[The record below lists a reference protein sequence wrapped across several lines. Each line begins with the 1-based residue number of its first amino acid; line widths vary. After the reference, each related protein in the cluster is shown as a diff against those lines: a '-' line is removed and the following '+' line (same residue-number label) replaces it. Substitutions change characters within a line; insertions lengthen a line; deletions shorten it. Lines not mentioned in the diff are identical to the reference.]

1 MDIFS
6 LILDYF
12 NKGGII
18 IYFILLAS
26 ILGVAIA
33 IERYVFLRKLE
44 NSRKKLISISLEKIN
59 KGQVRDLMAIY
70 DSENNTVSRIFKTA
84 IETYL
89 KGASKEDIENS
100 IGDIAKIELPI
111 INRYLYLLGTM
122 VSISPMLG
130 LLGTVTGM
138 IRATTVLAEK
148 GLSSPSELLAGIAE
162 ALITTAAGLIVAIP
176 LLIIYNYLTNKAEEV
191 IQEIEANTT
200 QIILSLSSNK
210 DISIW

>member
-6 LILDYF
+6 VILDYF
-12 NKGGII
+12 NKGGIVM
-18 IYFILLAS
+18 YFILLAS

-33 IERYVFLRKLE
+33 IERYIFLKKIE
-44 NSRKKLISISLEKIN
+44 NSKKKLLSISLEKIN

-138 IRATTVLAEK
+138 IKATTVLAEK

-176 LLIIYNYLTNKAEEV
+176 LLIIYNYLVNKAEGI

-200 QIILSLSSNK
+200 QIILSLSSSK
-210 DISIW
+210 DMSIW

>member
-1 MDIFS
+1 MDIFRV
-6 LILDYF
+6 ILDYF
-12 NKGGII
+12 DKGGPVM
-18 IYFILLAS
+18 YPILLAS

-33 IERYVFLRKLE
+33 IERYIFLKKLE
-44 NSRKKLISISLEKIN
+44 NSKKKLLSISLEKIN

-138 IRATTVLAEK
+138 IKATTVLAEK

-176 LLIIYNYLTNKAEEV
+176 LLTIYNYLANKAEEI

-200 QIILSLSSNK
+200 QIILFLSSSK
-210 DISIW
+210 DMSIW

>member
-6 LILDYF
+6 VILDYF
-12 NKGGII
+12 NKGGIVM
-18 IYFILLAS
+18 YFILLAS

-33 IERYVFLRKLE
+33 IERYIFLKKLE
-44 NSRKKLISISLEKIN
+44 NSRKKLLSISLEKIN

-138 IRATTVLAEK
+138 IKATTVLAEK

-176 LLIIYNYLTNKAEEV
+176 LLIIYNYLANKAEEI

-200 QIILSLSSNK
+200 QIILSLSSSK
-210 DISIW
+210 DMSIW

>member
-6 LILDYF
+6 VILDYF
-12 NKGGII
+12 NKGGIV

-33 IERYVFLRKLE
+33 IERYIFLKKLE
-44 NSRKKLISISLEKIN
+44 NSKKKLLSISLEKIN

-138 IRATTVLAEK
+138 IKATTVLAEK

-176 LLIIYNYLTNKAEEV
+176 LLIIYNYLVNKAEGI

-200 QIILSLSSNK
+200 QIILSLSSTK
-210 DISIW
+210 DMSIW

>member
-6 LILDYF
+6 VILDYF
-12 NKGGII
+12 NKGGIV

-33 IERYVFLRKLE
+33 IERYIFLKKLE
-44 NSRKKLISISLEKIN
+44 NSKKKLLSISLEKIN

-84 IETYL
+84 IETYI

-138 IRATTVLAEK
+138 IKATTVLAEK

-176 LLIIYNYLTNKAEEV
+176 LLIIYNYLVNKAEGI

-200 QIILSLSSNK
+200 QIILSLSSTK
-210 DISIW
+210 DMSIW

>member
-6 LILDYF
+6 VILDYF
-12 NKGGII
+12 NKGGIVM
-18 IYFILLAS
+18 YFILLAS

-33 IERYVFLRKLE
+33 IERYIFLKKLE
-44 NSRKKLISISLEKIN
+44 NSRKKLLSISLEKIN
-59 KGQVRDLMAIY
+59 KGQVRDLMVIY

-138 IRATTVLAEK
+138 IKATTVLAEK

-176 LLIIYNYLTNKAEEV
+176 LLIIYNYLANKAEGI

-200 QIILSLSSNK
+200 QIILSLSSSK
-210 DISIW
+210 DMSIW

>member
-6 LILDYF
+6 VILDYF
-12 NKGGII
+12 NKGGIVM
-18 IYFILLAS
+18 YFILLAS

-33 IERYVFLRKLE
+33 IERYIFLKKLE
-44 NSRKKLISISLEKIN
+44 NSKKKLLSISLEKIN

-138 IRATTVLAEK
+138 IKATTVLAEK

-176 LLIIYNYLTNKAEEV
+176 LLIIYNYLVNKAEGI

-200 QIILSLSSNK
+200 QIILSLSSSK
-210 DISIW
+210 DMSIW

>member
-6 LILDYF
+6 VILDYF
-12 NKGGII
+12 NKGGIV

-33 IERYVFLRKLE
+33 IERYIFLKKLE
-44 NSRKKLISISLEKIN
+44 NSKKKLLSISLEKIN

-138 IRATTVLAEK
+138 IKATAVLAEE

-176 LLIIYNYLTNKAEEV
+176 LLIIYNYLVNKAEGI

-200 QIILSLSSNK
+200 QIILSLSSSK
-210 DISIW
+210 DMSIW

>member
-6 LILDYF
+6 VILDYF
-12 NKGGII
+12 NKGGIVM
-18 IYFILLAS
+18 YFILLAS

-33 IERYVFLRKLE
+33 IERYIFLKKLE
-44 NSRKKLISISLEKIN
+44 NSKKKLLSISLEKIN

-138 IRATTVLAEK
+138 IKATTVLAEK

-176 LLIIYNYLTNKAEEV
+176 LLIIYNYLVNKAEGI

-200 QIILSLSSNK
+200 QIILSLSSSK
-210 DISIW
+210 EMSIW

>member
-6 LILDYF
+6 VILDYF
-12 NKGGII
+12 NKGGIVM
-18 IYFILLAS
+18 YFILLAS

-33 IERYVFLRKLE
+33 IERYIFLKKLE
-44 NSRKKLISISLEKIN
+44 NSKKKLLSISLEKIN

-138 IRATTVLAEK
+138 IKATTVLAEK

-176 LLIIYNYLTNKAEEV
+176 LLIIYNYLANKAEGI

-200 QIILSLSSNK
+200 QIILSLSSSK

>member
-6 LILDYF
+6 VILDYF
-12 NKGGII
+12 NKGGIVM
-18 IYFILLAS
+18 YFILLAS

-33 IERYVFLRKLE
+33 IERYIFLKKLE
-44 NSRKKLISISLEKIN
+44 NSKKKLLSISLEKIN
-59 KGQVRDLMAIY
+59 KGQVRDLMVIY
-70 DSENNTVSRIFKTA
+70 ESENNTVSRIFKTA

-138 IRATTVLAEK
+138 IKATTVLAEK

-176 LLIIYNYLTNKAEEV
+176 LLIIYNYLVNKAEGI

-200 QIILSLSSNK
+200 QIILSLSSTK
-210 DISIW
+210 DMSIW

>member
-6 LILDYF
+6 VILDYF
-12 NKGGII
+12 NKGGIVM
-18 IYFILLAS
+18 YFILLAS

-33 IERYVFLRKLE
+33 IERYIFLKKLE
-44 NSRKKLISISLEKIN
+44 NSKKKLFSISLEKIN

-138 IRATTVLAEK
+138 IKATTVLAEK

-176 LLIIYNYLTNKAEEV
+176 LLIIYNYLANKAEGI

-200 QIILSLSSNK
+200 QIILSLSSSK
-210 DISIW
+210 DMSIW

>member
-6 LILDYF
+6 VILDYF
-12 NKGGII
+12 NKGGIVM
-18 IYFILLAS
+18 YFILLAS

-33 IERYVFLRKLE
+33 IERYIFLKKIE
-44 NSRKKLISISLEKIN
+44 NSKKKLLSISLEKIN

-138 IRATTVLAEK
+138 IKATTVLAEK

-176 LLIIYNYLTNKAEEV
+176 LLIIYNYLVNKAEGI

-200 QIILSLSSNK
+200 QIILSLSSSK
-210 DISIW
+210 EMSIW

>member
-6 LILDYF
+6 VILDYF
-12 NKGGII
+12 NKGGIVM
-18 IYFILLAS
+18 YFILLAS

-33 IERYVFLRKLE
+33 IERYIFLKKLE
-44 NSRKKLISISLEKIN
+44 NSKKKLLSISLEKIN
-59 KGQVRDLMAIY
+59 KGQVRDLMVIY
-70 DSENNTVSRIFKTA
+70 ESENNTVSRIFKTA

-138 IRATTVLAEK
+138 IKATTVLAEK

-176 LLIIYNYLTNKAEEV
+176 LLIIYNYLVNKAEGI

-200 QIILSLSSNK
+200 QIILSLSSSK
-210 DISIW
+210 DMSIW

>member
-6 LILDYF
+6 VILDYF
-12 NKGGII
+12 NKGGIVM
-18 IYFILLAS
+18 YFILLAS

-33 IERYVFLRKLE
+33 IERYIFLKKLE
-44 NSRKKLISISLEKIN
+44 NSKKKLLSISLEKIN
-59 KGQVRDLMAIY
+59 KGQVSDLMVIY

-138 IRATTVLAEK
+138 IKATTVLAEK

-162 ALITTAAGLIVAIP
+162 AFITTAAGLIVAIP
-176 LLIIYNYLTNKAEEV
+176 LLIIYNYLVNKAEGI

-200 QIILSLSSNK
+200 QIILSLSSSK
-210 DISIW
+210 DMSIW

>member
-6 LILDYF
+6 VILDYF
-12 NKGGII
+12 NKGGIVM
-18 IYFILLAS
+18 YFILLAS

-33 IERYVFLRKLE
+33 IERYIFLKKLE
-44 NSRKKLISISLEKIN
+44 NSKKKLLSISLEKIN

-138 IRATTVLAEK
+138 IKATTVLAEK

-176 LLIIYNYLTNKAEEV
+176 LLIIYNYLANKAEGI

-200 QIILSLSSNK
+200 QIILSLSSSK
-210 DISIW
+210 DMSIW

>member
-6 LILDYF
+6 VILDYF
-12 NKGGII
+12 NKGGIVM
-18 IYFILLAS
+18 YFILLAS

-33 IERYVFLRKLE
+33 IERYIFLKKLE
-44 NSRKKLISISLEKIN
+44 NSKKKLLSISLEKIN
-59 KGQVRDLMAIY
+59 KGQVSDLMVIY

-138 IRATTVLAEK
+138 IKATTVLAEK

-176 LLIIYNYLTNKAEEV
+176 LLIIYNYLVNKAEGI

-200 QIILSLSSNK
+200 QIILSLSSSK
-210 DISIW
+210 DMSIW